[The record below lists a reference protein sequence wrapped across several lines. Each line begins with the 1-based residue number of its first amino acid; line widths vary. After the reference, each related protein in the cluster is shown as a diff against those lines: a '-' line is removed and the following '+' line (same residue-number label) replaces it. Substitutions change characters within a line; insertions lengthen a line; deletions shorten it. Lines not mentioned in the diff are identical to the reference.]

1 MRRTGHA
8 GARRL
13 QEAGTGH
20 AQPPGA
26 LMDRRDRRSSTVGMT
41 VSSPSIFRR
50 PPLYFF
56 PLTLGSQVNK
66 LLIDMIRVYFVGG
79 LGNSRI
85 FAGVKFELNT
95 ALVIELSFPLYQI
108 SGNC

>member
-1 MRRTGHA
+1 
-8 GARRL
+8 
-13 QEAGTGH
+13 
-20 AQPPGA
+20 
-26 LMDRRDRRSSTVGMT
+26 MDACDRCSTTVGMT
-41 VSSPSIFRR
+41 VSSPCIFRK

-66 LLIDMIRVYFVGG
+66 LLIDMIQVYFVGG
-79 LGNSRI
+79 SGNSRI
-85 FAGVKFELNT
+85 FASVKFELNT